1 VVPPKH
7 GNRKWQYH
15 QSACPRAA
23 RNLRLLQ
30 SRLGC
35 MLAEANRKWSLVSSG
50 SQKAYKCSQ
59 TQGSLSCHQSLSQ
72 RPVEQESVPPHGQHH
87 SSVPHHN
94 KGVTRSPQ
102 LVNLLLKLLQW
113 CLQKSILITA
123 QHLTG
128 KLNNATYGESRVLR
142 LQQMANRPVTDPVH
156 PNQVH
161 CRSLCVTLIGKSVKC
176 VQQYLLSP

>member
-1 VVPPKH
+1 MVPPNHANGK
-7 GNRKWQYH
+7 RQYH

-23 RNLRLLQ
+23 PNLRLLQ

-35 MLAEANRKWSLVSSG
+35 MLADPNRKWSLVSSG

-59 TQGSLSCHQSLSQ
+59 TESSLSCHQSLSQ
-72 RPVEQESVPPHGQHH
+72 RPVQQESVPPHGQHH

-94 KGVTRSPQ
+94 KGVTHSPQ
-102 LVNLLLKLLQW
+102 LVNLILILLQW

-128 KLNNATYGESRVLR
+128 KLNNATYRESEFYDSSKWQIDPQLIQSILIRCVVDLFASR
-142 LQQMANRPVTDPVH
+142 L
-156 PNQVH
+156 
-161 CRSLCVTLIGKSVKC
+161 
-176 VQQYLLSP
+176 